1 MIAERACA
9 EKVSAKKS
17 LNCGNNMHFYAENVF
32 KSALKENKDTLFI
45 AFE

>member
-17 LNCGNNMHFYAENVF
+17 LNSGNNIRFYAENVF
-32 KSALKENKDTLFI
+32 KSALQENKETLFI